1 MKRVL
6 IPLVLLFLF
15 FLLSFLGCASQ
26 KTEAYYGFFGS
37 KSVVLVVKGDHL
49 VVMHI
54 GPSLVEGY
62 AEAEGL
68 DRKAAL
74 EKLVGIPA
82 KGHFGTDEPS
92 LAEVRSLV
100 TTIAAESLGIARS
113 EVTDELALSVLHGK
127 AGDLRK
133 TPFVSTLKML
143 TGFPNGLA
151 LLHKMKACHTYDV
164 GQFVTIDSDTD
175 WKLLKGYLGQWLDG
189 ALLLE

>member
-1 MKRVL
+1 MKRVFL
-6 IPLVLLFLF
+6 PQILLLLSFLF
-15 FLLSFLGCASQ
+15 FLLGCSSQ

-37 KSVVLVVKGDHL
+37 SSVVLVIQGDHL

-74 EKLVGIPA
+74 EELVGIPA
-82 KGHFGTDEPS
+82 KGYFGTDESS
-92 LAEVRSLV
+92 LAEVRSLI

-113 EVTDELALSVLHGK
+113 EVTDELALSALHSK

-143 TGFPNGLA
+143 TGFPDGLA
-151 LLHKMKACHTYDV
+151 LLQKMKACHTYDV
-164 GQFVTIDSDTD
+164 GQFVGIDTETD
-175 WKLLKGYLGQWLDG
+175 WKLLKDYLG
-189 ALLLE
+189 